1 MTPRLSWRRRAILHN
16 LDFIS
21 QSLARPKPIEIP
33 AKLYVHVVN
42 YISKRWLDVLGQAGH
57 QAVLITLMKWKLQ
70 DVKYELISNPKI
82 HETKL
87 STKSINLVTD

>member
-1 MTPRLSWRRRAILHN
+1 LHN

-21 QSLARPKPIEIP
+21 QSLARRKPIEIP

-42 YISKRWLDVLGQAGH
+42 YISKPWVDVLGQAGH

-70 DVKYELISNPKI
+70 DLKYELISNPKI

-87 STKSINLVTD
+87 STKYINLVTD

>member
-1 MTPRLSWRRRAILHN
+1 MHN

-21 QSLARPKPIEIP
+21 QSLARPKPMENP

-42 YISKRWLDVLGQAGH
+42 YISKPWLDVLGQAGH
-57 QAVLITLMKWKLQ
+57 QAVLITLMQWKLQ
-70 DVKYELISNPKI
+70 DVKYDLISTPQI

-87 STKSINLVTD
+87 STKYINLVTD